1 MDITDIKA
9 ENIKRILNTLR
20 FSSGMTK
27 RDIALTTGLSFSTV
41 SNLCNELKENQV
53 LYEEKLNDY
62 SVGRTP
68 SQLIF
73 SGERYC
79 SICVDLQQEDVLN
92 FAVLDFSNNQLYE
105 AHLNTSSFHDISQW
119 ISFINDTYQS
129 LLQSSDFSGVQ
140 FVGIGVSVPG
150 IYDRTTGHV
159 VNCTSP
165 ALNHIPLRSLLSERL
180 GLPCFVD
187 NESNLCALSV
197 RLSHADNANIVY
209 LHSSSGLGVGIIC
222 DGKLLRGSN
231 GYAAEVSH
239 IPLGDP
245 KVICPFCESRGCVE
259 NDLAQCGMDVL
270 QFPALTAGERHRL
283 IQDRGQKLGELLS
296 ILINLFDPTAV
307 YIGGNAMAE
316 YEAMSPYVIPI
327 LSQRSH
333 LIMGRGLQIFHDTN
347 SVQTIERGINQIIY
361 ENWNPLEKAR

>member
-68 SQLIF
+68 NQLIF
-73 SGERYC
+73 SGEKYC
-79 SICVDLQQEDVLN
+79 SICVDFQQEDVLN
-92 FAVLDFSNNQLYE
+92 FAILDFSNNRLYE
-105 AHLNTSSFHDISQW
+105 THLDTSRFDDISRW
-119 ISFINDTYQS
+119 ISFIDATYRS
-129 LLQSSDFSGVQ
+129 LIRSGHFSGVQ
-140 FVGIGVSVPG
+140 FAGIGVSVPG
-150 IYDRTTGHV
+150 IYDRTTGHI
-159 VNCTSP
+159 VNCSTT
-165 ALNHIPLRSLLSERL
+165 ALNNIPLQHMLRERL

-197 RLSHADNANIVY
+197 RQSHADSDNIVY

-239 IPLGDP
+239 IPLGDRNT
-245 KVICPFCESRGCVE
+245 VCPFCASRGCIE
-259 NDLAQCGMDVL
+259 NDLAQRGMDAL
-270 QFPALTAGERHRL
+270 QFPALTVEEHQQL
-283 IQDRGQKLGELLS
+283 IQNRGQKLGELLS
-296 ILINLFDPTAV
+296 ILVNLFDPTAL
-307 YIGGNAMAE
+307 YIGGNAMTE
-316 YEAMSPYVIPI
+316 YEAMAPYVIPI
-327 LSQRSH
+327 LNQRAH
-333 LIMGRGLQIFHDTN
+333 LIMDRGLQIFHDTN
-347 SVQTIERGINQIIY
+347 SVQTIEQGINQSIY
-361 ENWNPLEKAR
+361 ENWNPLEKTR

>member
-9 ENIKRILNTLR
+9 ENIKKILNTLR
-20 FSSGMTK
+20 FSAGMTK
-27 RDIALTTGLSFSTV
+27 RDIALTTELSFSTV

-53 LYEEKLNDY
+53 LYEEKRNDS

-68 SQLIF
+68 NQLIF
-73 SGERYC
+73 SGERFC

-92 FAVLDFSNNQLYE
+92 FAVLDFSNNRLYDI
-105 AHLNTSSFHDISQW
+105 HFDTSRFHDISQW
-119 ISFINDTYQS
+119 ISLIDNTYRA
-129 LLQSSDFSGVQ
+129 LLQSGDFSVVH

-150 IYDRTTGHV
+150 IYDRTAGYV
-159 VNCTSP
+159 VNCTSSVW
-165 ALNHIPLRSLLSERL
+165 NSIPLGQLLSERL
-180 GLPCFVD
+180 NLPCFVD

-197 RLSHADNANIVY
+197 RQSRANSDNLVY

-231 GYAAEVSH
+231 GYAAETSH

-245 KVICPFCESRGCVE
+245 TMTCPFCASRGCIE
-259 NDLAQCGMDVL
+259 NDLAQRGMDML
-270 QFPALTAGERHRL
+270 QFPALTPEDRL
-283 IQDRGQKLGELLS
+283 RLLRDRGEKLGELLS
-296 ILINLFDPTAV
+296 VLVNLFDPTAL

-316 YEAMSPYVIPI
+316 YEAMAPYAVSV
-327 LSQRSH
+327 LNRRSC
-333 LIMGRGLQIFHDTN
+333 LIMNRGLEIFHDTN